1 MKNKLVLLIFLAILF
16 AGFVGVR
23 FFLLN
28 SQDVFGQ
35 IRVVTSPSSTVFIN
49 NVAVGKTPYEEK
61 IKMGQYL
68 IKLIPE
74 ATASQTASWQGK
86 VNVYKSSLS
95 YIYRDLGD
103 SDISSSG
110 EILTVT
116 KMEKTTNAN
125 YGEFYVETEPSGA
138 IVYLDNDEKGVSPL
152 ILADV
157 VKGDHELSAFMPGFL
172 RRTEKVRVESGYRV
186 NANFKLAIDPNQ
198 QQKISDNTDNKNSTA
213 SATASDSAKPKK
225 TMVVVKDS
233 VKETSLGALRVREEP
248 TVSASESAQVQAGD
262 KFDLLDEQAG
272 WYKIE
277 YKKNSQGW
285 IYSQYADKVEQ

>member
-1 MKNKLVLLIFLAILF
+1 MKNKLALFIFLILLF

-28 SQDVFGQ
+28 SQDVFGK
-35 IRVVTSPSSTVFIN
+35 IRIVTSPSSTIFVN

-86 VNVYKSSLS
+86 VSVYKNSLS

-110 EILTVT
+110 VILTVT
-116 KMEKTTNAN
+116 KMEKTTNSN

-152 ILADV
+152 ILADAV
-157 VKGDHELSAFMPGFL
+157 QGDHELSAFMPGFL
-172 RRTEKVRVESGYRV
+172 RRTEKVRVESGYRD
-186 NANFKLAIDPNQ
+186 NAYFKLAIDPSQ
-198 QQKISDNTDNKNSTA
+198 QQKITDSKEATN

-248 TVSASESAQVQAGD
+248 TISASESAQVQAGD
-262 KFDLLDEQAG
+262 KFELLDEKEG

-285 IYSQYADKVEQ
+285 VYSQYADKVDE